1 VTYQIEGG
9 LKHTW
14 TTKNRIETA
23 TLNNELIFSTKQ
35 KEQQKCIL
43 EMMRLLVSLTKKHGI
58 KIFAISGTLLGAK
71 RNGGLIPYDDDGDF
85 GFEMS
90 EYKKLLKLT
99 KMDIHPKYKLI
110 YYNCDIGFRM
120 VNKSHHIAQLDLFP
134 FGTDQDPNKIVH
146 ISPIVDGKP
155 IYYFQYIFP
164 KDWMDKSCIEHL
176 EWVDFEDF
184 KIPIPSDSINQLHH
198 IYDKNCM
205 TTYVPDTRNIM
216 GINMHDY
223 MMNNHKLLCDLGT
236 KYYQLT
242 TLLQLNK
249 SNDRKQHFGLLV
261 FRMITE
267 LSKMN
272 FEQTEAEKIKRIQ
285 SIFTDY
291 YPPLEKVEPNCKQ
304 CFAQLFEKWICGAKY
319 PAF

>member
-1 VTYQIEGG
+1 MKHTVTYQIEGG

-23 TLNNELIFSTKQ
+23 TLNNELIFSAKQ

-99 KMDIHPKYKLI
+99 KMDIHPKYKLV
-110 YYNCDIGFRM
+110 YNNNLDKGFHM
-120 VNKSHHIAQLDLFP
+120 LNKSHPIAHIDLFA

-146 ISPIVDGKP
+146 ISPIADGKP
-155 IYYFQYIFP
+155 TYYTQYIFP

-205 TTYVPDTRNIM
+205 TTYVPDARNHM
-216 GINMHDY
+216 GINTHNVVL
-223 MMNNHKLLCDLGT
+223 NNTELMAVILYNFLKFSN
-236 KYYQLT
+236 
-242 TLLQLNK
+242 LLQLNK
-249 SNDRKQHFGLLV
+249 SNDRKQHFVLFGTRL
-261 FRMITE
+261 MSE

-272 FEQTEAEKIKRIQ
+272 FEQTEAEKLKRIQ

-291 YPPLEKVEPNCKQ
+291 LG
-304 CFAQLFEKWICGAKY
+304 IS
-319 PAF
+319 